1 LLVKYD
7 FAASRISLGGLAVI
21 TLRLSF
27 LAAVLVQTC
36 FSANLAVSTYFKDG
50 FTPTAIASDTQGNIL
65 VAGSAVIDP
74 WRGPLAWRW

>member
-1 LLVKYD
+1 M
-7 FAASRISLGGLAVI
+7 I